1 MPLPMNFNSLPLS
14 RFFIS
19 VILKHCLSCGTQA
32 LIKTTFSQPSITCIA
47 NFQINKKKQSLC
59 CLHARASMQQNRR
72 KTMRTCVT
80 SHNVKVISKE
90 GMYLTREAYL
100 FSPATVTANV

>member
-19 VILKHCLSCGTQA
+19 VILKHRLSCGTQA

-47 NFQINKKKQSLC
+47 NFQINKKNNHFVVYMRGRPCNKTVGRQCVLVL
-59 CLHARASMQQNRR
+59 LH
-72 KTMRTCVT
+72 TM
-80 SHNVKVISKE
+80 
-90 GMYLTREAYL
+90 
-100 FSPATVTANV
+100 